1 MNYDRA
7 GSGESDPNPKKSLK
21 SEVLDIQELADQLQI
36 GAQFYVIGVSIAVV
50 TTVLQI
56 YLFWPEM
63 AHRCSELV
71 FRFDSTST
79 ASLTAVVVVQHLD
92 QEVQLQEQE
101 EATIAQPSKQ
111 NSILSLTIDEF
122 QCKRGKSFG
131 SLNMDEFIASI
142 WSSND
147 EDTTTQTQKNT
158 KNVATTE
165 QTISQDGNSF
175 SVPTPICKKTV
186 DEVWSEI
193 HKNTPQ
199 FKEENNLQRN
209 ETLMKQQTLGE
220 LTLEDFL
227 VKAGVVQQS
236 SSYPFQTHSG
246 NVLRNVTPVNLA
258 SYGLMPS
265 MGMGFS
271 TQCVSSNGLATY
283 QMLSQ
288 NNNLGVQDQVGE
300 SSNRKRI
307 INGPPDVVVERRQR
321 RMLKNRESAARSR
334 ARRQVFYS
342 SYSTLNLFQLICFLV
357 HNLEYELL
365 CNAYTVELE
374 AELNLLKEE
383 NEKLKQVLAEAER
396 KRKQELLHRNHPT
409 KGQKGTEKLRAI
421 RRPISAIW

>member
-1 MNYDRA
+1 MA
-7 GSGESDPNPKKSLK
+7 
-21 SEVLDIQELADQLQI
+21 LQ
-36 GAQFYVIGVSIAVV
+36 
-50 TTVLQI
+50 
-56 YLFWPEM
+56 
-63 AHRCSELV
+63 
-71 FRFDSTST
+71 
-79 ASLTAVVVVQHLD
+79 VQHMD

-101 EATIAQPSKQ
+101 EATNAQPSKQ
-111 NSILSLTIDEF
+111 NSILSLTLDEF
-122 QCKRGKSFG
+122 QCKSGKSFG

-147 EDTTTQTQKNT
+147 EASTQTEKNT

-165 QTISQDGNSF
+165 QTICQDGNSF
-175 SVPTPICKKTV
+175 SVPPPICKKTV

-193 HKNTPQ
+193 HKNAPQ

-209 ETLMKQQTLGE
+209 ETLVKQQTLGE

-236 SSYPFQTHSG
+236 FPFQNHSS
-246 NVLRNVTPVNLA
+246 NVMRNVTPVNLA
-258 SYGLMPS
+258 SFALRPS

-271 TQCVSSNGLATY
+271 NQCVSSNGLATY

-288 NNNLGVQDQVGE
+288 NNNLGVQDQVAE

-334 ARRQVFYS
+334 ARRQ
-342 SYSTLNLFQLICFLV
+342 
-357 HNLEYELL
+357 
-365 CNAYTVELE
+365 AYTVELE

-396 KRKQELLHRNHPT
+396 KRKQEVTFTKKASNKGT
-409 KGQKGTEKLRAI
+409 KGDSKIKNIKKAYKCNLVNKLLKEKN
-421 RRPISAIW
+421 

>member
-1 MNYDRA
+1 MA
-7 GSGESDPNPKKSLK
+7 
-21 SEVLDIQELADQLQI
+21 LQ
-36 GAQFYVIGVSIAVV
+36 
-50 TTVLQI
+50 
-56 YLFWPEM
+56 
-63 AHRCSELV
+63 
-71 FRFDSTST
+71 
-79 ASLTAVVVVQHLD
+79 VQHLD

-147 EDTTTQTQKNT
+147 EDTTTQTQKDT

-334 ARRQVFYS
+334 ARRQ
-342 SYSTLNLFQLICFLV
+342 
-357 HNLEYELL
+357 
-365 CNAYTVELE
+365 AYTVELE